1 MDWSWFQSQFENN
14 DIFGGVVGA
23 SIIGGIWIMLKTWG
37 LKLVNFIA
45 YHLTVQVVIRS
56 SDESFELCQEWF
68 EQTSYMKNR
77 CRRLQMVS
85 KRWHSDDDRKQIIAP
100 AEGNHWIIYKKRILK
115 VNRSIMEKESS
126 FDIKETFTI
135 TSVGRDRSILIG
147 FLEEISKQNRDGVI
161 DIYTWAGGWWKKQ
174 REQTG
179 RRKETLFLNKGI
191 KDDIFGDIEWF
202 LESKD
207 YYNLRG
213 IPYHRGYLLSGPP
226 GTGKTTLAV
235 CIATELNMSLR
246 YMNLNS
252 FNSDSE
258 LVNAITAC
266 FPRSL
271 ILIEDVDAAQSSK
284 KRKPAK
290 KEKKAETIGEPTAE
304 ENSEGITTSGLLNA
318 LDGVIYPEGSIFLLT
333 TNHAD
338 KLDSALL
345 RSGRVDLHLE
355 LEHAENAVAVHM
367 MEKFYDS
374 KHDKLAKLILD
385 GERKSQADWQQLFFR
400 NTQEELFGVLSG
412 HPRRKKVSDGL
423 V

>member
-1 MDWSWFQSQFENN
+1 
-14 DIFGGVVGA
+14 
-23 SIIGGIWIMLKTWG
+23 
-37 LKLVNFIA
+37 
-45 YHLTVQVVIRS
+45 
-56 SDESFELCQEWF
+56 
-68 EQTSYMKNR
+68 
-77 CRRLQMVS
+77 MVS
-85 KRWHSDDDRKQIIAP
+85 KRWHSEDDNRQIIAP

-179 RRKETLFLNKGI
+179 RRKDTLFLNDGVKSEI
-191 KDDIFGDIEWF
+191 FDDIGWF

-207 YYNLRG
+207 YYNQRG

-258 LVNAITAC
+258 LVDAITAC
-266 FPRSL
+266 YPRSL

-284 KRKPAK
+284 KRKTK
-290 KEKKAETIGEPTAE
+290 KKGKKVGTTVGSSPVEEDE

-333 TNHAD
+333 TNHVD
-338 KLDSALL
+338 KLDSAVL
-345 RSGRVDLHLE
+345 RSGRVDLHME
-355 LEHAENAVAVHM
+355 LEYADNDVAVYM
-367 MEKFYDS
+367 MEKFYCG
-374 KHDKLAKLILD
+374 KHDKLADTMIAGKK
-385 GERKSQADWQQLFFR
+385 KSQADWQQLFFR
-400 NTQEELFGVLSG
+400 NTQEELVNVLNVAKG
-412 HPRRKKVSDGL
+412 K
-423 V
+423 